1 MSSNSCTTPSRTV
14 GWRLPRRATTGQSE
28 DLRPS
33 PRGVVRS
40 APGVPSPVGRVLRPG
55 EPVRRSTCR
64 GHPPAP
70 ILRSSPGHGYA
81 RGSGSG
87 AGSGRG
93 GMRSIWRGAV
103 SFGLVSIGVKLYSA
117 TEDKDIRF
125 HQVHATDG
133 GRVKYKR
140 VCSIDGDEV
149 EYGDIAKGYELPD
162 GQVVVLTDEDFEE
175 LPLSTR
181 REVEVLEFV
190 DQDEIDPIMFEKTYY
205 LEPEGPAARPYV
217 LLRDALENAGQVA
230 ITKIA
235 IRQRESLAA
244 LRVRDGILVLHT
256 MRWPDEIRRPD
267 FAFLDEDISVRP
279 QELKM
284 AEALIG
290 SMTGAFDHTEF
301 TDDYREAMTALLE
314 AKQSGGEVQTVPE
327 LEDTG
332 GAVVDLMSAL
342 RRSVERARGGAVAD
356 SGDDATDDDAEDE
369 AQAATAPARRAPAK
383 GTPAKK
389 APAKK
394 TAAQKTAAEKPA
406 AKATAATRTAATSTS
421 AKKAPAAKKAADK
434 PPAKRARR
442 SAS

>member
-1 MSSNSCTTPSRTV
+1 
-14 GWRLPRRATTGQSE
+14 
-28 DLRPS
+28 
-33 PRGVVRS
+33 
-40 APGVPSPVGRVLRPG
+40 
-55 EPVRRSTCR
+55 
-64 GHPPAP
+64 
-70 ILRSSPGHGYA
+70 
-81 RGSGSG
+81 
-87 AGSGRG
+87 
-93 GMRSIWRGAV
+93 MRSIWRGAV

-125 HQVHATDG
+125 HQVHVTDG

-140 VCSIDGDEV
+140 VCSIDGEEV
-149 EYGDIAKGYELPD
+149 EYSDIAKGYELPD
-162 GQVVVLTDEDFEE
+162 GQVVILTDEDFDE

-181 REVEVLEFV
+181 REIEVLEFV

-205 LEPEGPAARPYV
+205 LEPDGPAARPYV

-244 LRVRDGILVLHT
+244 LRVRDGVLVLHT

-267 FAFLDEDISVRP
+267 FAFLDEEITVRP

-290 SMTGAFDHTEF
+290 SMTGEFDPTEF

-314 AKQSGGEVQTVPE
+314 AKQSGGEVQAVPE
-327 LEDTG
+327 VEDTS

-342 RRSVERARGGAVAD
+342 RRSVERARGGAPATD
-356 SGDDATDDDAEDE
+356 DATGDDATDE
-369 AQAATAPARRAPAK
+369 AAPAAKAPAERAPAK
-383 GTPAKK
+383 KAAAPAKK

-394 TAAQKTAAEKPA
+394 AAAEKPA
-406 AKATAATRTAATSTS
+406 AKKTTAP
-421 AKKAPAAKKAADK
+421 AKKADAEKPAAKKTADK

-442 SAS
+442 SA

>member
-1 MSSNSCTTPSRTV
+1 
-14 GWRLPRRATTGQSE
+14 
-28 DLRPS
+28 
-33 PRGVVRS
+33 
-40 APGVPSPVGRVLRPG
+40 
-55 EPVRRSTCR
+55 
-64 GHPPAP
+64 
-70 ILRSSPGHGYA
+70 
-81 RGSGSG
+81 
-87 AGSGRG
+87 
-93 GMRSIWRGAV
+93 MRSIWRGAV

-140 VCSIDGDEV
+140 VCSIDGEEV
-149 EYGDIAKGYELPD
+149 EYSDIAKGYELPD
-162 GQVVVLTDEDFEE
+162 GQVVILTDEDFDE

-181 REVEVLEFV
+181 REIEVLQFV
-190 DQDEIDPIMFEKTYY
+190 DQDEIDPIQFEKTYY

-267 FAFLDEDISVRP
+267 FGFLDEDISVRP

-284 AEALIG
+284 AEALIA
-290 SMTGAFDHTEF
+290 SMTGEFDPSEF

-314 AKQSGGEVQTVPE
+314 AKQSGGEVQQVPE
-327 LEDTG
+327 VEDTG

-342 RRSVERARGGAVAD
+342 RRSVERARGGTSTEESAD
-356 SGDDATDDDAEDE
+356 DSATED
-369 AQAATAPARRAPAK
+369 APAAKRAPAK
-383 GTPAKK
+383 KAAPAQKAPAKK

-394 TAAQKTAAEKPA
+394 ATAEKRTT
-406 AKATAATRTAATSTS
+406 AKTTTE
-421 AKKAPAAKKAADK
+421 KKAPAAQKAADK

-442 SAS
+442 SA